1 MWKLDREDDYFR
13 IYDSNK
19 DIAGYFDP
27 DFGELFP
34 KEQEQEL
41 IEKMHKNHEK
51 IPGGFLM
58 VPMVKFGI
66 FEPDKQMNFD
76 QLQGLIDN
84 VKDRLSK
91 WKIFNF
97 LFFHLNNLTAPD
109 LLLDQQAG
117 ASIKHPSNRTC
128 HQAGQRRCCQCPP
141 CNPCQFCCFS
151 RSKACN
157 TANKDSHGRNMCEP
171 A

>member
-13 IYDSNK
+13 IYDSKK

-41 IEKMHKNHEK
+41 IEKMHKNHDK

-66 FEPDKQMNFD
+66 FEAEKQMNFH

-84 VKDRLSK
+84 AKERLSK
-91 WKIFNF
+91 WKNFISESGNDFHYIQVSHTDHDMLSITFPVKFNPP
-97 LFFHLNNLTAPD
+97 LPLEKNSILKEIEPTLD
-109 LLLDQQAG
+109 LMQKHGLL
-117 ASIKHPSNRTC
+117 
-128 HQAGQRRCCQCPP
+128 
-141 CNPCQFCCFS
+141 
-151 RSKACN
+151 
-157 TANKDSHGRNMCEP
+157 
-171 A
+171 